1 MPDEVGED
9 MKVGHEERFE
19 PAKPVAPSTGEGGS
33 GMGFPSS
40 YAITPPEPEL
50 PVPDAP
56 AASAKAPGTSTGS
69 TDGDEDKAKR
79 DIRTLMGLIL
89 KHRGGKGFGSGVLKE
104 PEANRLKDTLGEVMA
119 VLKTEAEASPTDAA
133 PVATA
138 AAALSADGG
147 DEEQSRRDIRAL
159 MGLILKHRGGP
170 GFGSGVLKAH
180 DATRLK
186 GLLDDV
192 VGILKEEVDAGGAGL
207 SSAATTAEDP
217 ALIGSVAADI
227 VEAAKAV
234 APAGAATEAGVPI
247 PSITGAIACVEGAV
261 QLFKASGSGEQE
273 SLLPSLR
280 AALLSAADTL
290 AAAEKASA
298 LSSSSVEVASAAP
311 PSDMAF
317 PSTYAI
323 SEPAATPASGDDVN
337 TKQLREIRSKLTAV
351 SGGEKFG
358 LKNLSGEEAS
368 SLADALVDMRTI
380 LMEELDAG
388 IPTA

>member
-1 MPDEVGED
+1 
-9 MKVGHEERFE
+9 
-19 PAKPVAPSTGEGGS
+19 
-33 GMGFPSS
+33 
-40 YAITPPEPEL
+40 
-50 PVPDAP
+50 
-56 AASAKAPGTSTGS
+56 
-69 TDGDEDKAKR
+69 
-79 DIRTLMGLIL
+79 
-89 KHRGGKGFGSGVLKE
+89 
-104 PEANRLKDTLGEVMA
+104 
-119 VLKTEAEASPTDAA
+119 
-133 PVATA
+133 
-138 AAALSADGG
+138 
-147 DEEQSRRDIRAL
+147 

-186 GLLDDV
+186 ELLDDV
-192 VGILKEEVDAGGAGL
+192 VGILKEEVDAEGGG
-207 SSAATTAEDP
+207 SSNAATTAEDP

-227 VEAAKAV
+227 VEATKAA
-234 APAGAATEAGVPI
+234 APAGAATEAGVPV

-290 AAAEKASA
+290 AAAEKASV
-298 LSSSSVEVASAAP
+298 LSSSSAEAASAAP
-311 PSDMAF
+311 PSGMAF

-323 SEPAATPASGDDVN
+323 SEPATASGDDVN
-337 TKQLREIRSKLTAV
+337 TKQLREIRRKLTAV

-358 LKNLSGEEAS
+358 LKILSGEEAS

>member
-1 MPDEVGED
+1 
-9 MKVGHEERFE
+9 
-19 PAKPVAPSTGEGGS
+19 
-33 GMGFPSS
+33 MGFPSS
-40 YAITPPEPEL
+40 YAITPPELEL

-79 DIRTLMGLIL
+79 DIRTLMGLLL

-119 VLKTEAEASPTDAA
+119 VLKTEAEAPPADAGA
-133 PVATA
+133 VATA
-138 AAALSADGG
+138 TAAPSADGG
-147 DEEQSRRDIRAL
+147 DEEQTRRDIRTL

-170 GFGSGVLKAH
+170 GFGSGVLKPH

-192 VGILKEEVDAGGAGL
+192 VGILKEEVDAGGAGS
-207 SSAATTAEDP
+207 SSASPTAEDP
-217 ALIGSVAADI
+217 APIGSVAAGI
-227 VEAAKAV
+227 VEATKAA
-234 APAGAATEAGVPI
+234 APADATTEAGVPVA
-247 PSITGAIACVEGAV
+247 SIAGAIACVEGAV

-298 LSSSSVEVASAAP
+298 LSSSSAEVASAAP
-311 PSDMAF
+311 LSGMAF

-323 SEPAATPASGDDVN
+323 SEPAPATTSGDDAN